1 MGWYSLGKHGR
12 YSAFLEVINMVKKYI
27 RIGIVILVSL
37 LAASTY
43 TLYNRNQNL
52 KEEISVSMSNQKAF
66 IAENSSL
73 KEKNKVFKFTIE
85 QLNYYNDS
93 ILQKMNDVR
102 KELKIKDKDLK
113 QMQYLLSKSTKRDTV
128 LFTDTIFK
136 DKELTLDTLIGDK
149 WYNIRLGLEY
159 PNLIYTEPTFISEKY
174 IITNKRKETINPPK
188 KFFLFRW
195 FQRKHWVMEVYIKEK
210 NPYIK
215 EINNKFVEI
224 IE

>member
-1 MGWYSLGKHGR
+1 
-12 YSAFLEVINMVKKYI
+12 MVKKYI
-27 RIGIVILVSL
+27 KIGIVILMSL
-37 LAASTY
+37 LAVSTY
-43 TLYNRNQNL
+43 ILYNRNQDL

-73 KEKNKVFKFTIE
+73 KEENRVFKFTVE

-113 QMQYLLSKSTKRDTV
+113 QMQYLLSEATKKDTIVFRDT
-128 LFTDTIFK
+128 LFREPTLDIDTI
-136 DKELTLDTLIGDK
+136 IGDR
-149 WYNIRLGLEY
+149 WYSIRLGLKY
-159 PNLIYTEPTFISEKY
+159 PNLITINPTFISEKY
-174 IITNKRKETINPPK
+174 IIVNKKKETINPPK

-195 FQRKHWVMEVYIKEK
+195 FQRKHWVMEVNIKEK

-215 EINNKFVEI
+215 EVNNKFVEI

>member
-1 MGWYSLGKHGR
+1 
-12 YSAFLEVINMVKKYI
+12 MVKKYI

-37 LAASTY
+37 LSISVY
-43 TLYNRNQNL
+43 TLYTNNQKL
-52 KEEISVSMSNQKAF
+52 KEEISTLMSNQKAF
-66 IAENSSL
+66 ITENSSL
-73 KEKNKVFKFTIE
+73 KEGNRVFKFTVE

-93 ILQKMNDVR
+93 ILQKMNEVR
-102 KELKIKDKDLK
+102 KELKIKDSNLK
-113 QMQYLLSKSTKRDTV
+113 QMQYLLSVSTKKDTV

-136 DKELTLDTLIGDK
+136 DKGLSLDTIIGDK
-149 WYNIRLGLEY
+149 WYNIRLGLKY
-159 PNLIYTEPTFISEKY
+159 PNLIYTKPTFTSEKY
-174 IITNKRKETINPPK
+174 IIVNKKKETINPPK

-195 FQRKHWVMEVYIKEK
+195 FQRKHWVMEVHIKEK

>member
-1 MGWYSLGKHGR
+1 M
-12 YSAFLEVINMVKKYI
+12 IKKYI
-27 RIGIVILVSL
+27 RIGVIVLTSL
-37 LAASTY
+37 LAVSTY
-43 TLYNRNQNL
+43 ILYNRNQDL

-73 KEKNKVFKFTIE
+73 KEENRVFKFTVE

-102 KELKIKDKDLK
+102 KELSIKDKDLK
-113 QMQYLLSKSTKRDTV
+113 QMQYLLSEATKKDTV
-128 LFTDTIFK
+128 LFTDTIFR
-136 DKELTLDTLIGDK
+136 DKSLALDTIIGDK
-149 WYNIRLGLEY
+149 WYNIRLGLKY
-159 PNLIYTEPTFISEKY
+159 PNLIYTEPTFTSEKY
-174 IITNKRKETINPPK
+174 IIVNKKKETINPPK

-195 FQRKHWVMEVYIKEK
+195 FQRKHWVMEVNIKEK

-215 EINNKFVEI
+215 EVNNKFVEI